1 MNHVAVDGLR
11 IAYERTGT
19 GPPLVLLHGGLGDGP
34 TTWRD
39 QLDRLADRFTVFAW
53 DAPGAGES
61 DPPPPSFRLPDYAD
75 VLAGFIDALGLQRPH
90 IGGLSFG
97 GGLAIQF
104 FDRYPAV
111 PRTLVLAG
119 AYTGWAGS
127 LPTDRVEHR
136 LELALKLA
144 DGPPEELVD
153 ALLPTM
159 FSDSAPQEVE
169 DRFAASMA
177 ATPAA
182 GIKAMAR
189 SFAEA
194 DLREVLPRIDVPT
207 LLLYGGDDVRSPP
220 DVAEVIHDAM
230 PGSELVFLEGVGH
243 VCCMEAPDRFNARV
257 RAFLHQHGAS
267 TAGRA

>member
-1 MNHVAVDGLR
+1 MNDVAVDGLR

-39 QLDRLADRFTVFAW
+39 QLDGLADRFTVIAW

-61 DPPPPSFRLPDYAD
+61 DHPPSSFRLPDYAD
-75 VLAGFIDALGLQRPH
+75 ALAGFIDALGLQRPH

-97 GGLAIQF
+97 AGLAIQF

-119 AYTGWAGS
+119 AYTGWVGS
-127 LPTDRVEHR
+127 LPPDRVEHR

-144 DGPPEELVD
+144 DGPPEEMVD

-159 FSDSAPQEVE
+159 FSDHATREVE
-169 DRFAASMA
+169 ERFAASMA

-182 GIKAMAR
+182 GVKAMAR

-194 DLREVLPRIDVPT
+194 DLREVLPRIDIPA
-207 LLLYGGDDVRSPP
+207 LLIYGDEDVRSPL
-220 DVAEVIHDAM
+220 DVAGEIHEAI
-230 PGSELVFLEGVGH
+230 PGSELVVLEGAGH
-243 VCCMEAPDRFNARV
+243 VCCMEAPERFNAAV
-257 RAFLHQHGAS
+257 RSFLA
-267 TAGRA
+267 RR